1 MVSGDR
7 MLAGARKA
15 VSAAGWFFSVD
26 FRGVL
31 AALEWASVSSE
42 RTPVVQTVTN
52 RLSMFRSCSR
62 RIVLRA
68 LASAGACYSALM
80 VMLVGGTIRKIV

>member
-1 MVSGDR
+1 MSRDR
-7 MLAGARKA
+7 VLVDAREV
-15 VSAAGWFFSVD
+15 VSAAGCLLRVD

-31 AALEWASVSSE
+31 AALEWASVSNE
-42 RTPVVQTVTN
+42 RMTVVQTETN

-68 LASAGACYSALM
+68 FGLSRGLA
-80 VMLVGGTIRKIV
+80 TPR

>member
-1 MVSGDR
+1 MPRTPGVIVSGGR
-7 MLAGARKA
+7 VPVGARKA
-15 VSAAGWFFSVD
+15 VSAAGCLFSVA
-26 FRGVL
+26 FRCVL

-42 RTPVVQTVTN
+42 RSTVVQTETN

-68 LASAGACYSALM
+68 LASAGAC
-80 VMLVGGTIRKIV
+80 

>member
-1 MVSGDR
+1 MSRDR
-7 MLAGARKA
+7 MPIDAREV
-15 VSAAGWFFSVD
+15 VSAAGRLFSVD

-42 RTPVVQTVTN
+42 RTTVVQTETN

-68 LASAGACYSALM
+68 LASAGLA
-80 VMLVGGTIRKIV
+80 TPR